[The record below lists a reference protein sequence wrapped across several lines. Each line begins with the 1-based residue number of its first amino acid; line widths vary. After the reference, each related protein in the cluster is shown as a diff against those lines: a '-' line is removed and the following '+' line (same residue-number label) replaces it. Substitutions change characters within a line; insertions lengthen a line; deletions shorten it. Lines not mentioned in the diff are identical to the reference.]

1 MKTNL
6 KHKARH
12 IVLGG
17 MAALLSMSAPSAF
30 AFPTTGTCAMLV
42 TQPVPYGAS
51 LPHSR
56 GYNILATLTFTG
68 ATTGTVN
75 YVNARATYSTTGISA
90 DAPEIGSFPFTVA
103 AGPIPGSVTVTLNPG
118 GDSTTAHMYAVNGDK
133 TILVQGGSDD
143 LFSGVC
149 QF

>member
-6 KHKARH
+6 KQK
-12 IVLGG
+12 VLYVVMGG
-17 MAALLSMSAPSAF
+17 IGALMAMSAPSAF
-30 AFPTTGTCAMLV
+30 AFPTSGTCAMLI
-42 TQPVPYGAS
+42 TSPVPYGVS
-51 LPHSR
+51 LPHSE

-75 YVNARATYSTTGISA
+75 YVSARATYSTTGVSA
-90 DAPEIGSFPFTVA
+90 GTPEIGSVPFTVA
-103 AGPIPGSVTVTLNPG
+103 AGPIPGSMTVTVNPG
-118 GDSTTAHMYAVNGDK
+118 VDSTTTHMVAVNGDR
-133 TILVQGGSDD
+133 TILVQGGND